1 MVAQLEAY
9 VRNVYWSAIGR
20 PRRELVTPALIL
32 DLDVA
37 RRNIQFMARR
47 LSGMKAK
54 LRPHVK
60 VQKSAELARL
70 QIDAGAIGV
79 CTATVREAIVMSQSG
94 IEDVLIANQVGGK
107 EKIKALAAAAKN
119 GRMSVAVDDVQNAR
133 DLSRSEERRVGKE
146 CRSRWSPYH

>member
-1 MVAQLEAY
+1 MGFRLFQRLAPPPQRVMSMVAQLEAY

-54 LRPHVK
+54 LRPHV
-60 VQKSAELARL
+60 
-70 QIDAGAIGV
+70 
-79 CTATVREAIVMSQSG
+79 
-94 IEDVLIANQVGGK
+94 
-107 EKIKALAAAAKN
+107 
-119 GRMSVAVDDVQNAR
+119 
-133 DLSRSEERRVGKE
+133 
-146 CRSRWSPYH
+146 